1 MSEHL
6 ASKRPDIPPA
16 QPASDANGARRS
28 PAQAL
33 VAVFIDSAQSLA
45 DARNDEA
52 HWRLTNPL
60 ADWVSIDVREMPKL
74 SDAFWLQRKLSE
86 PLDRS
91 HMHFGQLVL
100 LGRGDA
106 GRLALDLVLNGALSC
121 AGIVGIDIPCAPLRT
136 TIAHTSASVRLVLH
150 KGSVNRPDGLRLIN
164 GLRRQDVDTRVMMLP
179 SVVGPGG
186 AEATARAAGTF
197 LFELVAN
204 ACLHANH
211 QGKSRHVQSRI

>member
-6 ASKRPDIPPA
+6 ANKRPDISPA

-60 ADWVSIDVREMPKL
+60 ADWVSIDVRETPRL

-86 PLDRS
+86 PLDRR
-91 HMHFGQLVL
+91 HMQFGQLIL
-100 LGRGDA
+100 LGRGGA
-106 GRLALDLVLNGALSC
+106 GRLALDLVLEGALSC
-121 AGIVGIDIPCAPLRT
+121 AGVVGIDIPCPPLRT
-136 TIAHTSASVRLVLH
+136 TIAQTTASVRLVLH
-150 KGSVNRPDGLRLIN
+150 KGEVIRPDGLRLIN
-164 GLRRQDVDTRVMMLP
+164 GLHQQDVDTRVMMLP
-179 SVVGPGG
+179 SVGAGG
-186 AEATARAAGTF
+186 AEATARAAGAF
-197 LFELVAN
+197 LFELVAK

-211 QGKSRHVQSRI
+211 QGKSRDAQNRF